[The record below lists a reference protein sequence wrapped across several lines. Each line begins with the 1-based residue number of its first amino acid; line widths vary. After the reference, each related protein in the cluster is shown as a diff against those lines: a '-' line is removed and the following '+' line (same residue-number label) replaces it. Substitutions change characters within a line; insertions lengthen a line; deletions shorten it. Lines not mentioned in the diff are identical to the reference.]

1 MENDEKISILPLLLS
16 DYIRLFVFAA
26 KFVICICIAKFNLLL
41 AHEIDFTINHQYFLR
56 YSYEMIIYT
65 LVNHINFTYVYV
77 CLYSG
82 F

>member
-16 DYIRLFVFAA
+16 DYIRLFVFA
-26 KFVICICIAKFNLLL
+26 AKFNLLL

-65 LVNHINFTYVYV
+65 FVNHILHMYMFAYIVA
-77 CLYSG
+77 SDK
-82 F
+82 